1 MDIKIGDRITFRAVT
16 RFTGAEVTR
25 KVRGFWHS
33 GKPTVKY
40 QGHAD
45 FIVDWCEI
53 SFHNGDP
60 VNFCSKDYCRYGNV
74 RPATGC
80 SYACDVGKEARKKSR
95 HVLECDVCG
104 STSVRVECWA
114 RMDHDGCF
122 GLAGDLESQDTAW
135 CLDCDDYIGFSY
147 TRKIVEV
154 PA

>member
-80 SYACDVGKEARKKSR
+80 SYVCDVG
-95 HVLECDVCG
+95 
-104 STSVRVECWA
+104 
-114 RMDHDGCF
+114 
-122 GLAGDLESQDTAW
+122 
-135 CLDCDDYIGFSY
+135 
-147 TRKIVEV
+147 V

>member
-45 FIVDWCEI
+45 FIVNWDEI
-53 SFHNGDP
+53 SYHNGGR
-60 VNFCSKDYCRYGNV
+60 VTYCVPDAAPLEQDQRRLLN
-74 RPATGC
+74 
-80 SYACDVGKEARKKSR
+80 GKEARKKSR

-104 STSVRVECWA
+104 SNSVRVECWA